1 MKLLSLTLFHLLQ
14 LSWLHSVTG
23 QRVASY
29 NLAVPYGNQW
39 GDWGEQDM
47 CPEGFYAAGF
57 SLKVE
62 QPQGSGDD
70 TALNGIRLY
79 CVNPQNKQQQV
90 IRESAVG
97 RWGEWTAVK
106 MCETG
111 YLASYMLRVEP
122 PQGGGDDTSV
132 NNIKFICSGNGAQ
145 LEGAGLEWGDWGNWS
160 NKCPKGAICG
170 LKTRVEEHQGNGD
183 DTSLN
188 DVKFFCCK

>member
-29 NLAVPYGNQW
+29 NLTVPYGNQW
-39 GDWGEQDM
+39 GDWGQQDM

-132 NNIKFICSGNGAQ
+132 NNIKSAKHSRRRNNHPTKEAIIRDPKKQS
-145 LEGAGLEWGDWGNWS
+145 EGSSVVATSVL
-160 NKCPKGAICG
+160 KGPF
-170 LKTRVEEHQGNGD
+170 V
-183 DTSLN
+183 
-188 DVKFFCCK
+188 V